1 MARLPWSVVYQIRL
15 IESGANG
22 FFMLGDIAN
31 FEDLPVHGFVLPEGR
46 GGKGGRKYSSSRGAG
61 GGWRWEEPA
70 PGTGGLGWPVYVP
83 PSPPRGGMVPR
94 HSLTRDDGA
103 AKPYL
108 KNSPKDKA
116 KRVLRDV
123 GMSVKGRK
131 FSLGCISGRGSGH
144 GAGTGRVRTGSL

>member
-1 MARLPWSVVYQIRL
+1 MARLPWSIVYQIRL
-15 IESGANG
+15 IESGADG

-46 GGKGGRKYSSSRGAG
+46 GGKGGRKCSRGAG

-70 PGTGGLGWPVYVP
+70 PGTGGIGWPVYVP
-83 PSPPRGGMVPR
+83 PSSPRGGMVPR

-131 FSLGCISGRGSGH
+131 FSLGCISGRGNAH
-144 GAGTGRVRTGSL
+144 GTGTGRVRAGSL